1 MKSVLNNLSL
11 HSINFLGIIVL
22 FLFALLFTFLVI
34 FEQYREFEQESI
46 QLRKA
51 YLSEQKTKAK
61 EETERVIRYINH
73 SYATMQGHLSQ
84 EELKAHVVSSIEHL
98 FDRKSG
104 SSYIFIYTL
113 DGINVSDPNKP
124 FNLGKN
130 MIDLRDINGKQIL
143 KELIQKAKDGG
154 GYLQYVWE
162 NPANDQLS
170 TKISYGAAYRPWN
183 WLVGTG
189 VYLDEIDKMIS
200 EKEAQLKERL
210 IKYVM
215 EVLTLSAI
223 LFWIAWGGIKLI
235 NGVIQKEMSTFR
247 DFFQKSVLYNIVIDK
262 RQIKIKEFQVLV
274 AYVNEMVS
282 AIHKKN
288 NELKELNASLEE
300 KVLFKTAKL
309 QDQMQYNEQ
318 LVAAQDS
325 FIKHSIHEVNTPL
338 AVIMT
343 HIDIYKMKYGEN
355 RYLTKIEA
363 AAKMISTI
371 YEDLSYMVKKDRLA
385 YEKEWI
391 DIKAYLVSRTKFFEE
406 IAEGN
411 NHGIKTALEECG
423 KIWFN
428 ELELQRIIDNNLSN
442 AIKYAKRG
450 TDITIELFE
459 KEKEIV
465 IRFVTHSKR
474 IKDTEKI
481 FEAFHREDRVKSGF
495 GLGLEIVGEICQKED
510 IRIGVDST
518 EEMTIFSYR
527 FKRGEKDENTV
538 A

>member
-1 MKSVLNNLSL
+1 MKKLLSNLSL

-34 FEQYREFEQESI
+34 FEEYREFEQESI
-46 QLRKA
+46 QLRNS
-51 YLSEQKTKAK
+51 YLAEQKTKAR
-61 EETERVIRYINH
+61 EETERVIEYINYSNTAMLGKVDSDH
-73 SYATMQGHLSQ
+73 IK
-84 EELKAHVVSSIEHL
+84 EHVISSIEHL

-113 DGINVSDPNKP
+113 EGTNISDPIKP
-124 FNLGKN
+124 HNRGKN
-130 MIDLRDINGKQIL
+130 MIDLQDIHGKYIL
-143 KELIQKAKDGG
+143 KELIQKAINGG
-154 GYLQYVWE
+154 GYVEYVWD
-162 NPANDQLS
+162 NPASTKLS
-170 TKISYGAAYRPWN
+170 TKVSYGTAYTPWN

-189 VYLDEIDKMIS
+189 VYLDEIDAMIKEKKEKMRD
-200 EKEAQLKERL
+200 RL
-210 IKYVM
+210 IKYIM

-274 AYVNEMVS
+274 EYVNEMVS
-282 AIHKKN
+282 AIHDKN
-288 NELKELNASLEE
+288 RELQELNISLEE
-300 KVLFKTAKL
+300 KVLTKTAKL

-343 HIDIYKMKYGEN
+343 HIDIYKMKHGEN

-391 DIKAYLVSRTKFFEE
+391 DIKEYLLSRTRFFEE
-406 IAEGN
+406 IAYGN
-411 NHGIKTALEECG
+411 DHEIHIDLDDCG
-423 KIWFN
+423 RIWFN

-450 TDITIELFE
+450 TNINIDLYEKDEDII
-459 KEKEIV
+459 
-465 IRFVTHSKR
+465 IRFITHSKM
-474 IKDTEKI
+474 IEDTKKI
-481 FEAFHREDRVKSGF
+481 FEAFHREDKVKAGF
-495 GLGLEIVGEICQKED
+495 GLGLEIVGEICQKEGIQID
-510 IRIGVDST
+510 VDST
-518 EEMTIFSYR
+518 EELTIFSYR
-527 FKRGEKDENTV
+527 LKRGENNENTV

>member
-1 MKSVLNNLSL
+1 MKKLLSNLSL

-34 FEQYREFEQESI
+34 FEEYREFEQESI
-46 QLRKA
+46 HLRNT
-51 YLSEQKTKAK
+51 YLDSQKTKAK
-61 EETERVIRYINH
+61 EGTERVIEYINY
-73 SYATMQGHLSQ
+73 SYSSMIGQVNSDQ
-84 EELKAHVVSSIEHL
+84 LKEHVINSIEHL

-113 DGINVSDPNKP
+113 EGTNISDPIKP
-124 FNLGKN
+124 HNRGKN
-130 MIDLRDINGKQIL
+130 MIDLQDIDGKYVL
-143 KELIQKAKDGG
+143 KELIGKAKSGG
-154 GYLQYVWE
+154 GYVEYVWG
-162 NPANDQLS
+162 NPASAKLS
-170 TKISYGAAYRPWN
+170 PKVSYGAAYRPWN

-189 VYLDEIDKMIS
+189 VYLDEIDAMIS
-200 EKEAQLKERL
+200 EKKEKMKERL

-235 NGVIQKEMSTFR
+235 NGVIQKEISTFR

-282 AIHKKN
+282 AIHEKN
-288 NELKELNASLEE
+288 RELQELNVSLEE
-300 KVLFKTAKL
+300 KVLQKTAKL

-391 DIKAYLVSRTKFFEE
+391 DIKAYLLSRTTFFEE
-406 IAEGN
+406 IAHGN
-411 NHGIKTALEECG
+411 DHRIEVHLDDCG
-423 KIWFN
+423 KIWFS

-450 TDITIELFE
+450 TDIKIELYE
-459 KEKEIV
+459 KEKYLI
-465 IRFVTHSKR
+465 IRFITHSKM
-474 IKDTEKI
+474 IQDTHKI
-481 FEAFHREDRVKSGF
+481 FEAFHREDKVKSGF

-510 IRIGVDST
+510 ISIDVESN
-518 EEMTIFSYR
+518 EEITVFSYR
-527 FKRGEKDENTV
+527 FKRGEKDENTLT
-538 A
+538 

>member
-1 MKSVLNNLSL
+1 MKKLLNNLSL

-22 FLFALLFTFLVI
+22 FLFAMVFTFLVI
-34 FEQYREFEQESI
+34 FEEYRDFEQESI
-46 QLRKA
+46 HLRKA
-51 YLSEQKTKAK
+51 YLAEQKTKAK
-61 EETERVIRYINH
+61 EETERVIEYI
-73 SYATMQGHLSQ
+73 SYAYSSMIGQVNSDHI
-84 EELKAHVVSSIEHL
+84 KDHVISSIEHL

-113 DGINVSDPNKP
+113 DGTNISDPIKP
-124 FNLGKN
+124 HNRGKN
-130 MIDLRDINGKQIL
+130 MIDLQDINGKYIL
-143 KELIQKAKDGG
+143 KELIEKAKNGG
-154 GYLQYVWE
+154 GYVEYVWD
-162 NPANDQLS
+162 NPTSTKLS
-170 TKISYGAAYRPWN
+170 TKVSYGAAYRPWN

-189 VYLDEIDKMIS
+189 VYLDEIDALIKEKKEKM
-200 EKEAQLKERL
+200 KDRL
-210 IKYVM
+210 IKYIM

-274 AYVNEMVS
+274 EYVNEMVS
-282 AIHKKN
+282 AIHTKN
-288 NELKELNASLEE
+288 RELQELNVSLEE
-300 KVLFKTAKL
+300 KVLQKTAKL
-309 QDQMQYNEQ
+309 RDQMQYNEQ

-371 YEDLSYMVKKDRLA
+371 YEDLSYMVKKDRLT
-385 YEKEWI
+385 YDKEWI
-391 DIKAYLVSRTKFFEE
+391 DIKEYMLSRTRFFEE
-406 IAEGN
+406 IAYGN
-411 NHGIKTALEECG
+411 DHKIMTDFNECG
-423 KIWFN
+423 KICFN

-450 TDITIELFE
+450 TDIHIELYE
-459 KEKEIV
+459 EEGEI
-465 IRFVTHSKR
+465 IMRFITHSKM
-474 IKDTEKI
+474 IEDTKKI
-481 FEAFHREDRVKSGF
+481 FEAFHREDKVELGF
-495 GLGLEIVGEICQKED
+495 GLGLEIVGEICQKEGIKID
-510 IRIGVDST
+510 VESS

-527 FKRGEKDENTV
+527 FKRGEKDANT
-538 A
+538 AA

>member
-1 MKSVLNNLSL
+1 
-11 HSINFLGIIVL
+11 
-22 FLFALLFTFLVI
+22 VI
-34 FEQYREFEQESI
+34 FEEYREFEQESI
-46 QLRKA
+46 HLRNT
-51 YLSEQKTKAK
+51 YLASQKTKAK
-61 EETERVIRYINH
+61 EETERVIEYINY
-73 SYATMQGHLSQ
+73 SYSSMIGQVNCDQ
-84 EELKAHVVSSIEHL
+84 LKEHVISSIEHL

-113 DGINVSDPNKP
+113 DGMNISDPIKP
-124 FNLGKN
+124 YNRGKN
-130 MIDLRDINGKQIL
+130 MIDLQDVDGKYIL
-143 KELIQKAKDGG
+143 KELIDKANSGG
-154 GYLQYVWE
+154 GYVEYVWD
-162 NPANDQLS
+162 NPASAKLS
-170 TKISYGAAYRPWN
+170 PKVSYGAAYRPWN

-189 VYLDEIDKMIS
+189 VYLDEIDAMIS
-200 EKEAQLKERL
+200 EKKEKMKERL
-210 IKYVM
+210 IKYIM

-235 NGVIQKEMSTFR
+235 NGVIQKEISTFR

-282 AIHKKN
+282 AIHTKN
-288 NELKELNASLEE
+288 RELQELNVSLEE
-300 KVLFKTAKL
+300 KVLQKTAKL

-391 DIKAYLVSRTKFFEE
+391 DIKLYLLSRTTFFEE
-406 IAEGN
+406 IAQGN
-411 NHGIKTALEECG
+411 DHQIVTYLDNCG
-423 KIWFN
+423 KIWFS

-450 TDITIELFE
+450 TDIKIELYE
-459 KEKEIV
+459 KKDDV
-465 IRFVTHSKR
+465 IMRFITHSKM
-474 IKDTEKI
+474 IQDTQKI

-510 IRIGVDST
+510 ILIDVESN
-518 EEMTIFSYR
+518 EEITVFSYR
-527 FKRGEKDENTV
+527 FKRGEKDANTL

>member
-1 MKSVLNNLSL
+1 M
-11 HSINFLGIIVL
+11 
-22 FLFALLFTFLVI
+22 
-34 FEQYREFEQESI
+34 
-46 QLRKA
+46 
-51 YLSEQKTKAK
+51 
-61 EETERVIRYINH
+61 
-73 SYATMQGHLSQ
+73 
-84 EELKAHVVSSIEHL
+84 
-98 FDRKSG
+98 
-104 SSYIFIYTL
+104 
-113 DGINVSDPNKP
+113 
-124 FNLGKN
+124 
-130 MIDLRDINGKQIL
+130 
-143 KELIQKAKDGG
+143 IQKAKDGG

-343 HIDIYKMKYGEN
+343 HIDIYKMKHGEN

-371 YEDLSYMVKKDRLA
+371 
-385 YEKEWI
+385 
-391 DIKAYLVSRTKFFEE
+391 
-406 IAEGN
+406 
-411 NHGIKTALEECG
+411 
-423 KIWFN
+423 
-428 ELELQRIIDNNLSN
+428 
-442 AIKYAKRG
+442 
-450 TDITIELFE
+450 
-459 KEKEIV
+459 
-465 IRFVTHSKR
+465 
-474 IKDTEKI
+474 
-481 FEAFHREDRVKSGF
+481 
-495 GLGLEIVGEICQKED
+495 
-510 IRIGVDST
+510 
-518 EEMTIFSYR
+518 
-527 FKRGEKDENTV
+527 
-538 A
+538 